1 MTVLTLLA
9 KSGFKPFHLTLRS
22 KIMRTLFKNPLR
34 WLFIVA
40 ALSLIVVI
48 GCKEDNPAKPEPVNP
63 QELITK
69 VMLTLTPAGG
79 GAAVTVTFND
89 PDGDGGNAPT
99 IGTLTLK
106 AGTTYNGTIELL
118 DETKSP
124 ADTITAEVEEESDA
138 HQFFYTPEGGI
149 VGRVTVTILDM
160 DSKNL
165 PVGLQY
171 RVAVSAGAAVSG
183 SLNVVLSHYDAKP
196 KDGVNRSDES
206 DIDIDFPV
214 NVTQ

>member
-1 MTVLTLLA
+1 MNTV
-9 KSGFKPFHLTLRS
+9 PQ
-22 KIMRTLFKNPLR
+22 NPLR
-34 WLFIVA
+34 WLLVA
-40 ALSLIVVI
+40 AAFSLIAVI
-48 GCKEDNPAKPEPVNP
+48 GCKEDNPAEPEPENP

-69 VMLTLTPAGG
+69 VTLTLTPAG
-79 GAAVTVTFND
+79 GAAVTVTFSD

-124 ADTITAEVEEESDA
+124 ADTITTEIEEESDV

-149 VGRVTVTILDM
+149 VGRVTVVITDK
-160 DSKNL
+160 DANNL
-165 PVGLQY
+165 PVGLEY
-171 RVAVSAGAAVSG
+171 TVTVTAGAAANG
-183 SLNVVLSHYDAKP
+183 TLNVVLSHYDASP
-196 KDGVNRSDES
+196 KDGITPSDES

-214 NVTQ
+214 NITN

>member
-1 MTVLTLLA
+1 
-9 KSGFKPFHLTLRS
+9 
-22 KIMRTLFKNPLR
+22 MRTLFKNPLR

-48 GCKEDNPAKPEPVNP
+48 GCKEDNPASPVPENP

-69 VMLTLTPAGG
+69 VTLTLTPAGG
-79 GAAVTVTFND
+79 GTAVTVTFND

-124 ADTITAEVEEESDA
+124 ADTVTAEVEEESDV

-149 VGRVTVTILDM
+149 VGRVTVVITDK
-160 DSKNL
+160 DANNL
-165 PVGLQY
+165 PVGLKY
-171 RVAVSAGAAVSG
+171 TATVTAGAAANG
-183 SLNVVLSHYDAKP
+183 TLNVVLSHYDASP
-196 KDGVNRSDES
+196 KNGTTPSDES

-214 NVTQ
+214 NITN